1 MKKIL
6 IIVFLSFIFLN
17 HVLALD
23 IEPQEIEEP
32 IREQITL
39 VNCMS
44 ATTSWVNINGVQKR
58 IRMLVFDPS
67 VENTSEVDKYVCDLL
82 KNAQNLEIERDID
95 LVDKYNRELV
105 WLYIDGVLL
114 QESLIKQG
122 YGQVNYV
129 TNDYKY
135 LNQLCEIQK
144 EAIIN
149 KIGIWSNNDI
159 QEVYCNSGVERNKEE
174 QKEEQEITEEKKL
187 DIKEL
192 KHIVF
197 LSSGI
202 LLMLIVL
209 VYVRKYAK
217 R

>member
-6 IIVFLSFIFLN
+6 ITIFLSFIFLN
-17 HVLALD
+17 HVFALD
-23 IEPQEIEEP
+23 LVPVENEEI
-32 IREQITL
+32 IREQVTL

-44 ATTSWVNINGVQKR
+44 ATTSWVNINGTQKR
-58 IRMLVFDPS
+58 IRILAFDPS
-67 VENTSEVDKYVCDLL
+67 VENTSEVDKYVCNLL
-82 KNAQNLEIERDID
+82 KNAQKLEIERDIE
-95 LVDKYNRELV
+95 LTDKYNRELV
-105 WLYIDGVLL
+105 WLYVDGVLL
-114 QESLIKQG
+114 QEHLISLG

-129 TNDYKY
+129 TNNYKY
-135 LNQLCEIQK
+135 LEQLCEVQK
-144 EAIIN
+144 NAITN
-149 KIGIWSNNDI
+149 KLGIWSNNDI

-174 QKEEQEITEEKKL
+174 QKEEEELTEEKKL

-209 VYVRKYAK
+209 VYVRRYAK

>member
-6 IIVFLSFIFLN
+6 ITVFLSFIFFN
-17 HVLALD
+17 HVYAL
-23 IEPQEIEEP
+23 ELVPEENEEIL
-32 IREQITL
+32 REQVTL

-44 ATTSWVNINGVQKR
+44 ATTSWVDINGIQKR
-58 IRMLVFDPS
+58 IRILVFDPS
-67 VENTSEVDKYVCDLL
+67 RENTNEVDEYVCNLL
-82 KNAQNLEIERDID
+82 KNAQKLEIERDLD

-105 WLYIDGVLL
+105 WLYVDDVNL
-114 QESLIKQG
+114 QEHLISLG

-135 LNQLCEIQK
+135 LDQLCEIQK
-144 EAIIN
+144 EAIT
-149 KIGIWSNNDI
+149 KRLGIWEDADTE
-159 QEVYCNSGVERNKEE
+159 EVYCNSGIERNKE
-174 QKEEQEITEEKKL
+174 QEIVEEKVTEEKEL
-187 DIKEL
+187 NIKEL

-202 LLMLIVL
+202 FLMLIVL
-209 VYVRKYAK
+209 VYVKKYEK